1 MKAITVKQPG
11 GAEQLQIKEFDKPVP
26 KDDELLIKVKAAAV
40 NRTDIMNRESEF
52 GYLQHPILGVEVSGI
67 VEQAGKYA
75 KVAVGT
81 KVMGLVNGGGYAEY
95 VVMPE
100 ANAMMIP
107 ENLSFEEAAAIPEVF
122 LTAYQTLFWLGQL
135 QQDEHVLIHAGGSG
149 VGTAA
154 IQLAKQLGQANV
166 ITTAGS
172 EEKLDFC
179 QSLGADTYINYKKS
193 SFDEEVLNV
202 TKQQGVDVILDF
214 IGASYWDRNLASI
227 KVDGRWI
234 LIGVLGGA
242 EVEKMNI
249 MQLMLK
255 RIQLTGTLLTPRS
268 DAYKAGLT
276 SEFSSKTLELFQN
289 GQLRPIVD
297 CVFPFEQIQQA
308 HEHMEANKNIGKII
322 LKIDE

>member
-1 MKAITVKQPG
+1 M
-11 GAEQLQIKEFDKPVP
+11 
-26 KDDELLIKVKAAAV
+26 
-40 NRTDIMNRESEF
+40 
-52 GYLQHPILGVEVSGI
+52 
-67 VEQAGKYA
+67 
-75 KVAVGT
+75 
-81 KVMGLVNGGGYAEY
+81 
-95 VVMPE
+95 
-100 ANAMMIP
+100 
-107 ENLSFEEAAAIPEVF
+107 
-122 LTAYQTLFWLGQL
+122 
-135 QQDEHVLIHAGGSG
+135 
-149 VGTAA
+149 
-154 IQLAKQLGQANV
+154 
-166 ITTAGS
+166 
-172 EEKLDFC
+172 
-179 QSLGADTYINYKKS
+179 
-193 SFDEEVLNV
+193 NV

>member
-135 QQDEHVLIHAGGSG
+135 QQDEHVLIHAR
-149 VGTAA
+149 
-154 IQLAKQLGQANV
+154 
-166 ITTAGS
+166 S
-172 EEKLDFC
+172 EERRVGKE
-179 QSLGADTYINYKKS
+179 Y
-193 SFDEEVLNV
+193 
-202 TKQQGVDVILDF
+202 
-214 IGASYWDRNLASI
+214 
-227 KVDGRWI
+227 
-234 LIGVLGGA
+234 
-242 EVEKMNI
+242 
-249 MQLMLK
+249 
-255 RIQLTGTLLTPRS
+255 RS
-268 DAYKAGLT
+268 W
-276 SEFSSKTLELFQN
+276 
-289 GQLRPIVD
+289 R
-297 CVFPFEQIQQA
+297 
-308 HEHMEANKNIGKII
+308 
-322 LKIDE
+322 